1 METPKDSNNNQFI
14 QTAKISIDECLNKKD
29 FKYAFLLLIYTLEK
43 LDDNEKVEFI
53 NYYNKKSN
61 RLYCS

>member
-1 METPKDSNNNQFI
+1 METPKDSNNKFI
-14 QTAKISIDECLNKKD
+14 HTAKISIDECLYKKD
-29 FKYAFLLLIYTLEK
+29 FKYAFLLLISTLEK

-61 RLYCS
+61 SLYCS